1 MDTERHKTMTH
12 YEAHNHPDIVDA
24 VTEAHALMVE
34 YAEADVEEQGESL
47 RDVIRRISKLNES
60 LSYTTKHN

>member
-1 MDTERHKTMTH
+1 MT

-24 VTEAHALMVE
+24 ITEAHTLMVE

-47 RDVIRRISKLNES
+47 RDVIRRISKLNEA

>member
-1 MDTERHKTMTH
+1 MIH
-12 YEAHNHPDIVDA
+12 YEAHNHPDVVDA

-60 LSYTTKHN
+60 LNYTTKHN